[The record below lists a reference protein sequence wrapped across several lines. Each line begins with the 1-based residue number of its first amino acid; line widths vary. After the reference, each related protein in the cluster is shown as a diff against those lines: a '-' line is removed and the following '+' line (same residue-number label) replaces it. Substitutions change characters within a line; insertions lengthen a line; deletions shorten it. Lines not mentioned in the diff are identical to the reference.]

1 MTHEELQS
9 YRERFEEIK
18 NNDEPIRTNRLVN
31 LMNDLEQSYNIP
43 VFAMAVY
50 EKNNPEVMELY
61 REVSNARTF

>member
-9 YRERFEEIK
+9 YRERLEEIK
-18 NNDEPIRTNRLVN
+18 MNDEPIRTNRLVN

-50 EKNNPEVMELY
+50 EKKNPEVMALY
-61 REVSNARTF
+61 REVSNARKF

>member
-1 MTHEELQS
+1 M
-9 YRERFEEIK
+9 
-18 NNDEPIRTNRLVN
+18 NDEPIRTNRLVN

-50 EKNNPEVMELY
+50 EKKNPEVMALY